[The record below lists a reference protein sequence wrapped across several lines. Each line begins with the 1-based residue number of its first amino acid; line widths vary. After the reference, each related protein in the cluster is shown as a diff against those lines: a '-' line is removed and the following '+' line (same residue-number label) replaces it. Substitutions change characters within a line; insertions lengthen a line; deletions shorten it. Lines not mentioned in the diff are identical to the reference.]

1 MEQLNVVQIREEL
14 KWAFLSSKYSTVEMF
29 AKYSGVWDKAISV
42 YSCIEWNYEK
52 KSFLDAQLTKDEA
65 AREMYVANLNE
76 RVAMTAQ
83 LTDILQSKIEEL
95 RNESDLDVKEISNI
109 IASIQKLSDI
119 QDKSMQILKIDGA
132 RSDKFNTNKRTVVDV
147 LLGRGN
153 TGKRPT
159 RV

>member
-1 MEQLNVVQIREEL
+1 MEEKNLAKIRDEL

-29 AKYSGVWDKAISV
+29 AKYSGVWDTSISIH
-42 YSCIEWNYEK
+42 SCIEWNYEK

-65 AREMYVANLNE
+65 AREMYVTNLNE

-83 LTDILQSKIEEL
+83 LTDILQSKIETL
-95 RNESDLDVKEISNI
+95 RAETDLDVKEISSI

-147 LLGRGN
+147 LLGRG
-153 TGKRPT
+153 TTKRNIT
-159 RV
+159 KV

>member
-1 MEQLNVVQIREEL
+1 
-14 KWAFLSSKYSTVEMF
+14 
-29 AKYSGVWDKAISV
+29 
-42 YSCIEWNYEK
+42 
-52 KSFLDAQLTKDEA
+52 
-65 AREMYVANLNE
+65 MYVANLNE